1 MVDSMNWKKTASA
14 VLLIFCLTI
23 VAVFFK
29 AYLDGKFYSID
40 TLHAYVRGYGAMA
53 PVVLTAIQIA
63 QVIVPVLPGF
73 FGCAVGA
80 VLFGCWGGFW
90 CNYIGI
96 SMGSIIAFFLAR
108 KYGMP
113 LVKGMFPK
121 EKYERWSGWAARSRS
136 YSALLFVGTLLPLFP
151 DDFFC
156 YFSGLTEMTA
166 RRFIW
171 IILLGKPWCILAYSF
186 LFAAI
191 H

>member
-1 MVDSMNWKKTASA
+1 MNWKKTASA
-14 VLLIFCLTI
+14 ALLILCLAI

-29 AYLDGKFYSID
+29 AYLDGKFNSIE
-40 TLHAYVRGYGAMA
+40 TLHAYVRGFGPMA
-53 PVVLTAIQIA
+53 PVVLVVIQIA

-80 VLFGCWGGFW
+80 VLFGCMGGFW

-96 SMGSIIAFFLAR
+96 SLGSIFAFFLAR
-108 KYGMP
+108 RYGMP
-113 LVKGMFPK
+113 LVKAMFPR
-121 EKYERWSGWAARSRS
+121 EKYERWSGWAARSKS
-136 YSALLFVGTLLPLFP
+136 YSVLLFVGTLLPLFP

-166 RRFIW
+166 RRFIG
-171 IILLGKPWCILAYSF
+171 IILLGKPWCILAYSI